1 MAAVL
6 SKKKVEVFDN
16 TEILKNFKEEKDL
29 ISHSFQPSY
38 FNSEVHVGGLT
49 HPKSSH
55 QLTAFGQF
63 SYS

>member
-6 SKKKVEVFDN
+6 SKKVEVFDN
-16 TEILKNFKEEKDL
+16 REILKNFKEEKDL

-55 QLTAFGQF
+55 QLMAFGQF

>member
-6 SKKKVEVFDN
+6 SKKVEVFDN
-16 TEILKNFKEEKDL
+16 REILKNFKEEKDL

-49 HPKSSH
+49 RPKSSH